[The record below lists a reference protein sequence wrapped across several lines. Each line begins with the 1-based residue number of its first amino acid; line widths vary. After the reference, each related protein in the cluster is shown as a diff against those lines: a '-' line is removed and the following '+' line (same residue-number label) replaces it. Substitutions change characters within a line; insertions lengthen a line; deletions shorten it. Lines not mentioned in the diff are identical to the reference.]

1 MIDLHTHTFFS
12 DGVLVASELARRAEA
27 KGLTALGITD
37 HGDLSNI
44 DFIVPRI
51 VAVAEKLNEVMAL
64 EVVPGIELTHVPP
77 AHIAEGA
84 ALARRLGARIVI
96 VHGETVVEPVAP
108 GTNRA
113 AIEAGVDV
121 LAHPGLITEE
131 EAALAAANGVLLE
144 ISARGGHSLTNGHVG
159 KTAMAAGASLV
170 LNTDSHAPGD
180 LIDGA
185 FARKVVVG
193 AGLPAS
199 AFETMQANAGAFLS
213 RPRG

>member
-1 MIDLHTHTFFS
+1 MIDLHSHTFFS
-12 DGVLVASELARRAEA
+12 DGALIPSELASRAQA

-44 DFIVPRI
+44 DFLVPRI

-64 EVVPGIELTHVPP
+64 EVVPGIELTHMPP
-77 AHIAEGA
+77 AHIAEGV

-96 VHGETVVEPVAP
+96 VHGETVVEPVPP

-121 LAHPGLITEE
+121 LAHPGLITDE
-131 EAALAAANGVLLE
+131 EAALAAAKGVHLE
-144 ISARGGHSLTNGHVG
+144 ITARGGHSLTNGHV
-159 KTAMAAGASLV
+159 ARAAIAAGASML

-180 LIDGA
+180 LIDAA

-193 AGLPAS
+193 AGLPEL
-199 AFETMQANAGAFLS
+199 AFDTMQANAKAFLVRS
-213 RPRG
+213 

>member
-1 MIDLHTHTFFS
+1 MIDLHSHTFFS

-51 VAVAEKLNEVMAL
+51 VAVAERLNEVMAL
-64 EVVPGIELTHVPP
+64 EVIPGIELTHVPP
-77 AHIAEGA
+77 AHIAEGIV
-84 ALARRLGARIVI
+84 LARSLGARLVI

-113 AIEAGVDV
+113 AIEAGADV
-121 LAHPGLITEE
+121 LAHPGLITAE
-131 EAALAAANGVLLE
+131 EAALAAAKGVLLE
-144 ISARGGHSLTNGHVG
+144 ITARGGHSLTNGHV
-159 KTAMAAGASLV
+159 ARMALAAGASMV
-170 LNTDSHAPGD
+170 LDTDSHAPGD
-180 LIDGA
+180 LIDAA

-193 AGLPAS
+193 AGLPES
-199 AFETMQANAGAFLS
+199 AFEVMQANARAFLRRS
-213 RPRG
+213 

>member
-1 MIDLHTHTFFS
+1 MIDLHSHTFFS
-12 DGVLVASELARRAEA
+12 DGVLIPSELARRAEA

-44 DFIVPRI
+44 DFLVPRI
-51 VAVAEKLNEVMAL
+51 VAVAEKLNEVMTL
-64 EVVPGIELTHVPP
+64 EVVPGIELTHMPP
-77 AHIAEGA
+77 AHIAEGV

-96 VHGETVVEPVAP
+96 VHGETVVEPVPP

-121 LAHPGLITEE
+121 LAHPGLITAE

-144 ISARGGHSLTNGHVG
+144 ITARGGHSLTNGHVA
-159 KTAMAAGASLV
+159 KAALAAGASMV

-180 LIDGA
+180 LIDAA

-193 AGLPAS
+193 AGLPEL
-199 AFETMQANAGAFLS
+199 AFDIMQTNAKAFLR
-213 RPRG
+213 RP

>member
-1 MIDLHTHTFFS
+1 MIDLHSHTFFS

-27 KGLTALGITD
+27 KGLVALGLTD

-51 VAVAEKLNEVMAL
+51 VAVAERLNEVMAL
-64 EVVPGIELTHVPP
+64 ELVPGIELTHVPP

-113 AIEAGVDV
+113 AIEAMVDV
-121 LAHPGLITEE
+121 LAHPGLITAE

-144 ISARGGHSLTNGHVG
+144 ITARGGHSLTNGHVG
-159 KTAMAAGASLV
+159 KMALKAGASMV
-170 LNTDSHAPGD
+170 LNTDTHSPED
-180 LIDGA
+180 LIDDE

-193 AGLPAS
+193 AGLLES
-199 AFETMQANAGAFLS
+199 AFETMQANARAFLS
-213 RPRG
+213 RG